1 MLTTILQ
8 SLTKLVNSCKN
19 YLPVLLIFFNCNLS
33 LAQQITFNRTYNY
46 NVDGLFNCYPT
57 DSGYYFVML
66 SSNGV
71 NTRNISIFTFV
82 DTYGDTIFRRHFG
95 SIWDNHV
102 FWNLLPKN
110 DTTFIFGGGCYLNDN
125 NINGGKF
132 YEVNNYGDSLANKI
146 VLDPDSNN
154 FGFLNLLG
162 LSSGGYLITGQQY
175 DTLLQDGQVLIVML
189 DSNLN
194 YMWKSTFGGLGF
206 DAGYSSIETPD
217 KGFLSLG
224 WTRSFGFGSSSNRDM
239 LLVKWDSV
247 GNKLWHRTYGSMEF
261 DGGTGI
267 TATADGNYLLAGY
280 QGVPVGEIRCWIMK
294 IDGAGNVIWSQTYDD
309 GYGELWWARERF
321 DGTIVAAGASGD
333 NTVAKDDGYIVKT
346 DSQGN
351 LLWDRLFNMNNQHA
365 YFRNVA
371 FTPDSGYICAG
382 FAFRGASMTQDAWLV
397 KLDSMGCDS
406 AGCAAYTSLPEV
418 IHRDAED
425 VKLYPNPVQE
435 ALQVEFNYPYL
446 GGLEWRIIDLK
457 GRLIK
462 SRPEYTEQRLRIPV
476 AELSP
481 GMYIL
486 ELRTDTGRKTKR
498 FVKE

>member
-1 MLTTILQ
+1 L
-8 SLTKLVNSCKN
+8 N
-19 YLPVLLIFFNCNLS
+19 
-33 LAQQITFNRTYNY
+33 AQAVTFNKTYNFIIA
-46 NVDGLFNCYPT
+46 DGLFNCYAT
-57 DSGYYFVML
+57 DSGFFFVML
-66 SSNGV
+66 SDNGS
-71 NTRNISIFTFV
+71 NTRNNSIFTKV
-82 DTYGDTIFRRHFG
+82 NENGDTLFTRRFG
-95 SIWDNHV
+95 NTWDDHR
-102 FWNLLPKN
+102 FYNLVKAS
-110 DTTFIFGGGCYLNDN
+110 DSTFVFGGYCYSDSSKRVGCKLY
-125 NINGGKF
+125 
-132 YEVNNYGDSLANKI
+132 YVNAMGDSLSSKFIGDTNGYHYYTSFI
-146 VLDPDSNN
+146 TQTSDGGFLSTGQYTDSNSVD
-154 FGFLNLLG
+154 GDLLIIRMD
-162 LSSGGYLITGQQY
+162 SGGNFLWR
-175 DTLLQDGQVLIVML
+175 
-189 DSNLN
+189 N
-194 YMWKSTFGGLGF
+194 TFGGAKF
-206 DAGYSSIETPD
+206 DGGYSSIETPD

-224 WTRSFGFGSSSNRDM
+224 WTRSFGFGSSTNRDM

-247 GNKLWHRTYGSMEF
+247 GNKLWHRTYGSVEF

-267 TATADGNYLLAGY
+267 TATSDGNYLLAGY

-294 IDGAGNVIWSQTYDD
+294 VDAVGNTIWSQTYDS

-321 DGTIVAAGASGD
+321 DGSIVAVGS
-333 NTVAKDDGYIVKT
+333 TDDDVLPLDIGYIIKT
-346 DSQGN
+346 DALGN
-351 LLWDRLFNMNNQHA
+351 LSWNRKFQVNNNYS
-365 YFRNVA
+365 YFRNIA
-371 FTPDSGYICAG
+371 FTPDSGFICSG
-382 FAFRGASMTQDAWLV
+382 FVFQGASMTQDAWLV

-435 ALQVEFNYPYL
+435 ALNVEFNYPYL

-476 AELSP
+476 TELSP